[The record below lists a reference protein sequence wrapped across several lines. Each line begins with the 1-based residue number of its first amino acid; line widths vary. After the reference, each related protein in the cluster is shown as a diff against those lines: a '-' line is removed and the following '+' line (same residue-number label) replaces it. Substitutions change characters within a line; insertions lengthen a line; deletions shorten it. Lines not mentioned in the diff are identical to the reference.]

1 MLMCQFNIVTRS
13 NPQYFGLIFI
23 DKIIYKY
30 ERGKKFNPRALT
42 QI

>member
-1 MLMCQFNIVTRS
+1 MCQFNIVTRS
-13 NPQYFGLIFI
+13 NPQYFAIGLIFV